1 MVSASLHTKFYYAL
15 DAIFSDNK
23 INNKYL
29 EKCDFSGKS
38 RLIKFTTDF
47 DIEKFTLFQDF

>member
-29 EKCDFSGKS
+29 EKCDFSGKL